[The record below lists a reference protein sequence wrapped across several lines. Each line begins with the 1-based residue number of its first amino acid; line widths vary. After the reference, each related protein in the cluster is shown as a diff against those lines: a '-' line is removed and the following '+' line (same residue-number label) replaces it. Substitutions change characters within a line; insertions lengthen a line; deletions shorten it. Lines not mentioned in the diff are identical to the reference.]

1 MFPNLSI
8 PIPRSPNVKVPLVR
22 VIQWG
27 FLPSKRP
34 FPYFDISIS
43 FLSINMCHRE
53 SIWTPTFLPKAKIAL
68 CHSQAFSQRGA
79 TTWQLLLQ
87 VPLWARVLRVL
98 TQKMR
103 WSHPWGIC
111 VSVRASQLCQH
122 IPGDVQGFPK
132 KGLQRLKRAGQKKN
146 LWHMVWL
153 WLLPNDVRIL
163 STAYQFCHISPALRL
178 HLCFHHSTTLLASE
192 LLAAIYSWFFSQQSF
207 VGGYVR
213 FFSPRGIR
221 NGVTLCIT
229 KHLHHHRKIKET
241 SALVYITHSYM

>member
-1 MFPNLSI
+1 MFPSLSI
-8 PIPRSPNVKVPLVR
+8 PIPRPPDVRVPLVK
-22 VIQWG
+22 VVQWG
-27 FLPSKRP
+27 FL
-34 FPYFDISIS
+34 FPTSGSS
-43 FLSINMCHRE
+43 FLSINMCLAQRRYLNPH
-53 SIWTPTFLPKAKIAL
+53 LPKTKIPL

-87 VPLWARVLRVL
+87 GPLWARVLRVL

-103 WSHPWGIC
+103 RWSHAWVTC

-122 IPGDVQGFPK
+122 IPGDAGGFPK
-132 KGLQRLKRAGQKKN
+132 KGLQRLNSAGQKKH
-146 LWHMVWL
+146 LWNMVWL
-153 WLLPNDVRIL
+153 WLLPNDNTVL

-192 LLAAIYSWFFSQQSF
+192 LLAAIYPCFFSQQSF
-207 VGGYVR
+207 GGGGGLCE

-241 SALVYITHSYM
+241 SALVYITHSYI